1 MKTEMMRILFRLKMA
16 GTLGVGL
23 AMLVLAGCASDD
35 SRNDYRFG
43 GAVRHQIAIQTA
55 NPGASA
61 YGLDGIKAAGALSA
75 YQKDQGDPKSVK
87 TFDLE
92 TAKDAGQ

>member
-1 MKTEMMRILFRLKMA
+1 MRNPFRLQA
-16 GTLGVGL
+16 GVSLGTGL
-23 AMLVLAGCASDD
+23 ALLLLAGCAS
-35 SRNDYRFG
+35 NDPWDNYRFG

-61 YGLDGIKAAGALSA
+61 YGLDGVKAAGALSA

>member
-1 MKTEMMRILFRLKMA
+1 MKTEMMRILFRLKVG
-16 GTLGVGL
+16 GTLRVGL
-23 AMLVLAGCASDD
+23 AVLFLAGCASDD
-35 SRNDYRFG
+35 SRNDYRCG

-61 YGLDGIKAAGALSA
+61 YGLDGVKAAGALSA

>member
-1 MKTEMMRILFRLKMA
+1 MRNPFRLQA
-16 GTLGVGL
+16 GLRLGTGL
-23 AMLVLAGCASDD
+23 ALLFLAGCASDD
-35 SRNDYRFG
+35 PRDDYRFG

-61 YGLDGIKAAGALSA
+61 YGLDGVKAAGALSA

-87 TFDLE
+87 TFDLVTTKTPE
-92 TAKDAGQ
+92 QE

>member
-1 MKTEMMRILFRLKMA
+1 MRIPFRLQA
-16 GTLGVGL
+16 GVRLGTSL
-23 AMLVLAGCASDD
+23 ALLLLAGCASDD
-35 SRNDYRFG
+35 PRDNYRFG

-61 YGLDGIKAAGALSA
+61 YGLDGVKAAGALSA

>member
-1 MKTEMMRILFRLKMA
+1 MRILFRLKVA

-23 AMLVLAGCASDD
+23 AVLFLAGCARED
-35 SRNDYRFG
+35 SRNDYHFG

-61 YGLDGIKAAGALSA
+61 YGLDGVKAAGALSA
-75 YQKDQGDPKSVK
+75 YQKDQGDLKSVK

-92 TAKDAGQ
+92 TAQDAGQ

>member
-1 MKTEMMRILFRLKMA
+1 MRTPFRHHA
-16 GTLGVGL
+16 GVSLGTGL
-23 AMLVLAGCASDD
+23 ALLLLAGCAS
-35 SRNDYRFG
+35 NDPWDNYRFG

-61 YGLDGIKAAGALSA
+61 YGLDGVKAAGALSA

-87 TFDLE
+87 TFDLVTTKTPE
-92 TAKDAGQ
+92 QE

>member
-1 MKTEMMRILFRLKMA
+1 MRIPLRLQA
-16 GTLGVGL
+16 GVGL
-23 AMLVLAGCASDD
+23 GTGLALLLLAGCAS
-35 SRNDYRFG
+35 NDPWDNYRFG

-61 YGLDGIKAAGALSA
+61 YGLDGVKAAGALSA

-87 TFDLE
+87 TFDLVTTKTPE
-92 TAKDAGQ
+92 QE

>member
-1 MKTEMMRILFRLKMA
+1 MKTEMMRILFRLKVG

-23 AMLVLAGCASDD
+23 AVLFLAGCASDD

-55 NPGASA
+55 NPGGSA
-61 YGLDGIKAAGALSA
+61 YGLDGVKAAGALSA

>member
-1 MKTEMMRILFRLKMA
+1 MMRISFRLQA
-16 GTLGVGL
+16 GVRLGTSL
-23 AMLVLAGCASDD
+23 ALLLLAGCASDD
-35 SRNDYRFG
+35 PRDNYHFG

-55 NPGASA
+55 NPSASA
-61 YGLDGIKAAGALSA
+61 YGLDGVKAAGALSA

-87 TFDLE
+87 TFDRE

>member
-1 MKTEMMRILFRLKMA
+1 MRNPFRLQA
-16 GTLGVGL
+16 GVSLGTGL
-23 AMLVLAGCASDD
+23 ALLLLAGCASDD
-35 SRNDYRFG
+35 PWDNYRFG

-61 YGLDGIKAAGALSA
+61 YGLDGVKAAGALSA

>member
-1 MKTEMMRILFRLKMA
+1 MRTPFRHHA
-16 GTLGVGL
+16 GVSLGTGL
-23 AMLVLAGCASDD
+23 ALLLLAGCAS
-35 SRNDYRFG
+35 NDPWDNYRFG

-61 YGLDGIKAAGALSA
+61 YGLDGVKAAGALSA

>member
-1 MKTEMMRILFRLKMA
+1 MRIPIRLQA
-16 GTLGVGL
+16 SVRLGASL
-23 AMLVLAGCASDD
+23 ALLLIAGCAS
-35 SRNDYRFG
+35 NNPWENYHFG

-61 YGLDGIKAAGALSA
+61 YGLDGVKAAGALSA

-87 TFDLE
+87 TFDLVTPNTPGE
-92 TAKDAGQ
+92 Q

>member
-1 MKTEMMRILFRLKMA
+1 MRIPFRLQA
-16 GTLGVGL
+16 GVRLGTGL
-23 AMLVLAGCASDD
+23 ALLLLAGCTSDD
-35 SRNDYRFG
+35 PRDDYRFG

-61 YGLDGIKAAGALSA
+61 YGLDGVKAAGALSA